1 MTAKPGI
8 LFTDPVGFTGGAEL
22 RLLSILDCLDRY
34 KVVPVVVCG
43 TGDQLPKLLKERG
56 VTHYVRTIRPRSML
70 NYLGN
75 TLFLLKII
83 RRHNIKLIHGNA
95 ITSSIA
101 SAAAAKISGTPFIA
115 DIRDMIEYS
124 FPKRMLINFADII
137 LVHSEAVKK
146 WMLERGFP
154 EDKLRRVYMGIW
166 GWWFEQAQPVSDIK
180 SDYPIIGFIGQIA
193 EIKGVPI
200 LLRAL
205 QQVARQFPRF
215 NAVLVGK
222 DFSQGGR
229 YLEKMKELAEEL
241 EIGDRVNFIGFV
253 DNPQNWIASFDI
265 VVIPSMMEPLG
276 MAAAEALAQKKPV
289 IVTRT
294 GGLPEIVENEVTG
307 LVVEPGSVDELSE
320 TILRLLQNPQYAKSL
335 GEAGYH
341 SAKARFHIDNMMRE
355 MNEVYKD
362 LIGFDVMQHS
372 YLS

>member
-22 RLLSILDCLDRY
+22 RMISILDCLNRD
-34 KVVPVVVCG
+34 KIQPVVVCG
-43 TGDQLPKLLKERG
+43 TGEQLPNLLKERG
-56 VTHYVRTIRPRSML
+56 VTHHIRPIHPRSIN
-70 NYLGN
+70 NYLSN
-75 TLFLLKII
+75 TLFLIKII

-101 SAAAAKISGTPFIA
+101 SAAAAKMTGTPFIA

-124 FPKRMLINFADII
+124 FPKKMLINFADII

-154 EDKLRRVYMGIW
+154 VNKLRRVYMGIW
-166 GWWFEQAQPVSDIK
+166 GWWFEQAQPVSDLK

-193 EIKGVPI
+193 EIKGVPV

-229 YLEKMKELAEEL
+229 YLEKMKVLAEEL
-241 EIGDRVNFIGFV
+241 GIGDKVRFTGFV
-253 DNPQNWIASFDI
+253 DNPQNWIAAFDI
-265 VVIPSMMEPLG
+265 MVIPSLMEPLG
-276 MAAAEALAQKKPV
+276 MVAAEALAQKKPV

-294 GGLPEIVENEVTG
+294 GGLPEIVENEVAG
-307 LVVEPGSVDELSE
+307 LVVEPGSVDELSDA
-320 TILRLLQNPQYAKSL
+320 ILRLLQNPQYAKSL

-362 LIGFDVMQHS
+362 LIGFDIMERS